1 MRPPVAVCKDAMF
14 VRTVVCMMMCVRN
27 RACVC
32 GFAEAAACGEVDLVS
47 PVLPLAALRAYMT
60 FPFPYDHTA
69 RERDGPHMHA
79 RPRHA
84 FTDTPARVRTAKPL
98 STSRG
103 TRRSRQRCASTET
116 SIHRSSLGS
125 WPFPT
130 VLLLL
135 SRFSLL

>member
-1 MRPPVAVCKDAMF
+1 MRLPVAVCKDAMF
-14 VRTVVCMMMCVRN
+14 VRTVVCMVTCARN
-27 RACVC
+27 PACVC

-60 FPFPYDHTA
+60 FPFPYA
-69 RERDGPHMHA
+69 P
-79 RPRHA
+79 
-84 FTDTPARVRTAKPL
+84 TDTPARFRTAKPL

-103 TRRSRQRCASTET
+103 TRRSRQHCASTET